1 MVLQST
7 LPPIHLP
14 ESNLIEFLFSNPNHI
29 PEDRKLLF
37 DAFTG
42 ESLTFGQ
49 IKDRVLQFAAT
60 LEDKFNFRQGDVIAI
75 YSPNQ
80 MDYSIPLLGAVT
92 AGGST
97 SPANPNYTPKELAY
111 QLEMTK
117 AKVLIAHPSNL
128 SNALAAAK
136 LVGLDKSN
144 VFLFDTKTVDGVLPY
159 TQVFLNERRAQ
170 PVKLTP
176 EQARDTV
183 AYLCF
188 SSGTTGKSKG
198 VMTTHT
204 NIISNVLQYYA
215 IDHRFVNGQNDR
227 MIGVLPFFHIFGLT
241 VLMHVALYLGIP
253 VYVMSR
259 FELVQ
264 FCETVQNCKITFT
277 CLVPPII
284 LLLAKHTIV
293 DQYDLSSLKQVV
305 CGAAPLSAELQAL
318 VNKRLPKMIVKQGYG
333 LTETSPVAVL
343 EPSDNVKPGSI
354 GILVANMTAKIV
366 DEEGKEVKQ
375 GERGELWLKGPNVMK
390 GYINNPEATAD
401 CIDEEGYF
409 HTGDVALQDENGHF
423 YIVDRIKELIK
434 YKGFQVPPAELEA
447 VLLSSPLVDDC
458 AVIGVYDT
466 EQATELPRGYIV
478 LKSGVPATQETE
490 DLIKKFVASHV
501 VYYKQLRSVVFIQEI
516 PKSPAGKILRRVL
529 RDAAAEEQKNKN
541 SKAKL

>member
-1 MVLQST
+1 M
-7 LPPIHLP
+7 
-14 ESNLIEFLFSNPNHI
+14 
-29 PEDRKLLF
+29 
-37 DAFTG
+37 
-42 ESLTFGQ
+42 
-49 IKDRVLQFAAT
+49 
-60 LEDKFNFRQGDVIAI
+60 
-75 YSPNQ
+75 
-80 MDYSIPLLGAVT
+80 GAVA

-128 SNALAAAK
+128 PNALAAAK

-144 VFLFDTKTVDGVLPY
+144 VFLFGTKTVDGVLPY
-159 TQVFLNERRAQ
+159 TQVFLNKRRAQ
-170 PVKLTP
+170 PAKLTP

-215 IDHRFVNGQNDR
+215 MDHPFVNGQKDR

-241 VLMHVALYLGIP
+241 VLLHVALYLGVP

-259 FELVQ
+259 FELTQ
-264 FCETVQNCKITFT
+264 FCETVQNSKITFT

-284 LLLAKHTIV
+284 LLLAKHPIV
-293 DQYDLSSLKQVV
+293 DQYDLSSLRQVI

-318 VNKRLPKMIVKQGYG
+318 VNLRLPKMIVKQGYG

-343 EPSDNVKPGSI
+343 EPSDRVIPGSI
-354 GILVANMTAKIV
+354 GILVPNMTAKIV
-366 DEEGKEVKQ
+366 NEEGQEVKQ

-401 CIDEEGYF
+401 CIDQEGYF
-409 HTGDVALQDENGHF
+409 HTGDVAVQDEKGHF

-447 VLLSSPLVDDC
+447 VLLGSPLVDDC
-458 AVIGVYDT
+458 AVIGVYDH

-478 LKSGVPATQETE
+478 LKSGVPATKETE
-490 DLIKKFVASHV
+490 EVIKKFVADHV
-501 VYYKQLRSVVFIQEI
+501 VYYKQLRSVVFVQEI
-516 PKSPAGKILRRVL
+516 PKSPAGKILRRIL
-529 RDAAAEEQKNKN
+529 RDAAAQEQNN
-541 SKAKL
+541 KAKL